1 MRMAQIETNNF
12 HISNINEIFK
22 TLMNEIK
29 AYMLLKIYKLLE
41 GP

>member
-12 HISNINEIFK
+12 HISNINEISK
-22 TLMNEIK
+22 TLMNKIK
-29 AYMLLKIYKLLE
+29 VYMLLKKYKLLE